1 MLSTAQAHLVCT
13 VQSEELQVRACRQR
27 LVAAARLERRAR
39 RQIQRAERAARR
51 AEDAASQARLAWAQ
65 LT

>member
-1 MLSTAQAHLVCT
+1 MLSAAQAHLVCR
-13 VQSEELQVRACRQR
+13 VQSEELQAQACRQR

-39 RQIQRAERAARR
+39 RQTQRAERAARR
-51 AEDAASQARLAWAQ
+51 AEEAASLAVLAWAQ